1 MRRVPAPFLVHIF
14 TACGAG
20 CALMAL
26 LEAARGQWVL
36 MFVWL
41 AVALVIDGVDGTLA
55 RRFRVAEIL
64 PRWSGNALDL
74 VVDFTTYVFVPAFA
88 LATSGLLP
96 ASVAA
101 PLAIAIVVVSA
112 LYFADEE
119 MKTQDNFFRGFPAL
133 WNAVAFHLF
142 VLKLPP
148 WANAC
153 VVAALVILTFMPL
166 RVLHP
171 FRVTQFRRR
180 QSGRARDLEPARHLC
195 ARQEARSGRDCRM
208 VPCCAWRLFSH
219 DRARDR
225 RGLSGNHDAAT
236 ADRSERL
243 GRFGDACRCSRSFSA
258 STISSSSGS

>member
-1 MRRVPAPFLVHIF
+1 MSGRRESLSARASERIKERMKARTRNVRPFLIHIF

-55 RRFRVAEIL
+55 RRFRVAELL

-96 ASVAA
+96 APVAA

-148 WANAC
+148 WGNAC
-153 VVAALVILTFMPL
+153 VVAALVILTFTPL

-171 FRVTQFRRR
+171 FRVRQFRRL
-180 QSGRARDLEPARHLC
+180 SLVALA
-195 ARQEARSGRDCRM
+195 
-208 VPCCAWRLFSH
+208 AWSLLGIYALVMRLDPGAIVAWCLAALGVYFLTV
-219 DRARDR
+219 
-225 RGLSGNHDAAT
+225 GLAT
-236 ADRSERL
+236 AED
-243 GRFGDACRCSRSFSA
+243 
-258 STISSSSGS
+258 

>member
-1 MRRVPAPFLVHIF
+1 MRERGASGRGRAVRPFLVHIF
-14 TACGAG
+14 TAAGAG

-26 LEAARGQWVL
+26 LAASRHEWTL

-41 AVALVIDGVDGTLA
+41 GVALLIDGVDGTLA

-64 PRWSGNALDL
+64 PRWSGTSLDL

-96 ASVAA
+96 PAASA

-119 MKTQDNFFRGFPAL
+119 MKTADNFFRGFPAL

-142 VLKLPP
+142 VLKLSS
-148 WANAC
+148 WIAAV
-153 VVAALVILTFMPL
+153 VVATLVILTFMPL

-171 FRVTQFRRR
+171 FRVARLRKVNILALVAW
-180 QSGRARDLEPARHLC
+180 SGLGLYALYRDLDPGAI
-195 ARQEARSGRDCRM
+195 A
-208 VPCCAWRLFSH
+208 AWSFAVLGVYFLTI
-219 DRARDR
+219 
-225 RGLSGNHDAAT
+225 GLAT
-236 ADRSERL
+236 AED
-243 GRFGDACRCSRSFSA
+243 
-258 STISSSSGS
+258 

>member
-1 MRRVPAPFLVHIF
+1 MQDRRQSLRARARERVKARTKNVRPFLVHIF

-26 LEAARGQWVL
+26 LAAAQGRWVA

-41 AVALVIDGVDGTLA
+41 AVALFIDGVDGTLA

-64 PRWSGNALDL
+64 PRWSGNSLDL

-96 ASVAA
+96 
-101 PLAIAIVVVSA
+101 PLAAIPLALAIVITSA

-119 MKTQDNFFRGFPAL
+119 MKTSDNFFRGFPGL
-133 WNAVAFHLF
+133 WNAAAFHLF

-148 WANAC
+148 WAAAC

-171 FRVTQFRRR
+171 FRVEQFRIFNLV
-180 QSGRARDLEPARHLC
+180 ALA
-195 ARQEARSGRDCRM
+195 
-208 VPCCAWRLFSH
+208 AWSVLGIYAVIANLDPGAIVAWCLAALGVYFLTI
-219 DRARDR
+219 
-225 RGLSGNHDAAT
+225 GLAT
-236 ADRSERL
+236 AED
-243 GRFGDACRCSRSFSA
+243 
-258 STISSSSGS
+258 

>member
-1 MRRVPAPFLVHIF
+1 MRERGGGGRGRAARMRPFLVHVF

-26 LEAARGQWVL
+26 LAASQREWTA

-41 AVALVIDGVDGTLA
+41 GVALFIDGVDGTLA

-64 PRWSGNALDL
+64 PRWSGTSLDL

-88 LATSGLLP
+88 LVTSGLLP
-96 ASVAA
+96 PIAAA
-101 PLAIAIVVVSA
+101 PLGVAVVVVSA

-119 MKTQDNFFRGFPAL
+119 MKTADNFFRGFPAL

-148 WANAC
+148 WITAGVMAVL
-153 VVAALVILTFMPL
+153 VVMTFMPL

-171 FRVTQFRRR
+171 FRVEQ
-180 QSGRARDLEPARHLC
+180 L
-195 ARQEARSGRDCRM
+195 
-208 VPCCAWRLFSH
+208 
-219 DRARDR
+219 
-225 RGLSGNHDAAT
+225 RGLNIVALAIWSLLGIYALYANLDPGAIVAWCLAALGVYFLTVGLAT
-236 ADRSERL
+236 AED
-243 GRFGDACRCSRSFSA
+243 
-258 STISSSSGS
+258 

>member
-1 MRRVPAPFLVHIF
+1 MRPFLVHIF

-26 LEAARGQWVL
+26 LAASQREWTA

-41 AVALVIDGVDGTLA
+41 GVALFIDGVDGTLA

-64 PRWSGNALDL
+64 PRWSGTSLDL

-88 LATSGLLP
+88 LVTSGLLP
-96 ASVAA
+96 SVAA
-101 PLAIAIVVVSA
+101 APLGVAVVVVSA

-119 MKTQDNFFRGFPAL
+119 MKTADNFFRGFPAL

-148 WANAC
+148 WIAAG
-153 VVAALVILTFMPL
+153 VVAGLVIMTFTPL

-171 FRVTQFRRR
+171 FRVR
-180 QSGRARDLEPARHLC
+180 QL
-195 ARQEARSGRDCRM
+195 
-208 VPCCAWRLFSH
+208 
-219 DRARDR
+219 
-225 RGLSGNHDAAT
+225 RGLNIVALVAWSLLGIYALYANLDPGAIVAWCLAALGVYFLTVGLAT
-236 ADRSERL
+236 AED
-243 GRFGDACRCSRSFSA
+243 
-258 STISSSSGS
+258 